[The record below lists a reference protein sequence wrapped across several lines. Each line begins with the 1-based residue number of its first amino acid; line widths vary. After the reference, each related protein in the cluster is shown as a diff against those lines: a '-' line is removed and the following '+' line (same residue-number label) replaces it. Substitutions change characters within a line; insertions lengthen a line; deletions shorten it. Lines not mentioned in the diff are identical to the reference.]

1 MEIAGVY
8 INIVDNSNKQIARRE
23 IFLVH
28 IDSTMLKIS
37 HTQEGYD
44 ELELTVLSLQI
55 DNHIK
60 GATHAVMVSENN
72 EYFVTLV
79 NTWYLISYLLLNSYH
94 APILEKTNH
103 FYICQLFADYKM
115 IM

>member
-55 DNHIK
+55 DNNIK
-60 GATHAVMVSENN
+60 GATHVVMVNENSECFIHSC
-72 EYFVTLV
+72 EHLV
-79 NTWYLISYLLLNSYH
+79 LI
-94 APILEKTNH
+94 
-103 FYICQLFADYKM
+103 F
-115 IM
+115 